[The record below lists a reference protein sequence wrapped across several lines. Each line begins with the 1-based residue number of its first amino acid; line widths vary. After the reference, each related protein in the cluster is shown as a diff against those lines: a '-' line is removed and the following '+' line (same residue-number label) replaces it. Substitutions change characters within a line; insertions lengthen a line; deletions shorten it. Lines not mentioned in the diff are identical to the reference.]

1 MFFLV
6 LHVRQEVTDEPTAFL
21 VLLNN
26 PYTPKY
32 NLNVSDLKIFFFF
45 PAIQAL
51 SFVVAQGISVGF
63 FNVQLTQISAGYM
76 SFSTAASQGIR
87 G

>member
-1 MFFLV
+1 MRVPVSHPVWFLGTELGCPYVKIKYIEMMFFLV

-32 NLNVSDLKIFFFF
+32 NLNVSDLKIFFF
-45 PAIQAL
+45 
-51 SFVVAQGISVGF
+51 S
-63 FNVQLTQISAGYM
+63 
-76 SFSTAASQGIR
+76 
-87 G
+87 